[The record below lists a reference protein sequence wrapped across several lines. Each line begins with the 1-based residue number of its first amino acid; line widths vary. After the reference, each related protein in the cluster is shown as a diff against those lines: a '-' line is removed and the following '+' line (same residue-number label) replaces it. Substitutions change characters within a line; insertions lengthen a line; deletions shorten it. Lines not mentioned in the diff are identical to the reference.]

1 MSTMRGT
8 KIPIEKILL
17 DQGKL
22 SQDHLLEAQALQQSS
37 SEKLTRILVDLGFIS
52 ERDLLAAYGTQMNVS
67 VYDPSTVTLDS
78 SVAKVIPDDM
88 AQRFNV
94 VPVRRHGGKLVV
106 AMQDPTNVFVLDDLR
121 LITGFDI
128 EPILASAEDLTA
140 IRRGG
145 SSSANSPTSFVDG
158 AVAEQPKVKEGK
170 SGGKSGKGTKGEEA
184 TGTELK
190 NESIGDIAGMLDSIR
205 RPDADAS
212 TTKSDEDGID
222 LANDAPI
229 IRMVNVLIQT
239 AVREQASDIHVE
251 PERKNVRVRYRID
264 GVLYEMMTLPKFVH
278 APLTSRLKIMSDMN
292 IAERRV
298 PQDGRIHIRHEGHD
312 YDMRVS
318 AIPTIFGEKIVM
330 RILDQGNVL
339 IGLSKL
345 GFTTDMMAQLEELI
359 IQPNGMVLITGP
371 TGSGKTTTLYS
382 ILNQINSVE
391 KNILTVEDPV
401 EYQLPGINQI
411 SVNRKAGLNFPVAMR
426 SFLRQDPDIIMVGEI
441 RDLETAEIAVQASLT
456 GHLVLSTLHTNDS
469 PSTIIRLSDMG
480 VEPFLI
486 SAAVIGCVAQRLG
499 RKLCENCKDPIEPS
513 LEAISRLGIKKEMS
527 EGGTFFR
534 PVGCDKCHD
543 RGYRGRIGVYEL
555 LSLNDEIGEMV
566 VRRAPLSEITQAAIA
581 GGMTTL
587 LMDGFAKAKSGVTSL
602 EEVLRVVSSH

>member
-17 DQGKL
+17 EQGKL
-22 SQDHLLEAQALQQSS
+22 SQENLLEAQALQQSS

-52 ERDLLAAYGTQMNVS
+52 ERDLLSAYGQQMNVP
-67 VYDPSTVTLDS
+67 VYDPSTITLDT

-128 EPILASAEDLTA
+128 EPILASSDDLTA

-145 SSSANSPTSFVDG
+145 SSTSPPSFLDG
-158 AVAEQPKVKEGK
+158 ATEQPKVKDGK
-170 SGGKSGKGTKGEEA
+170 AGGKAGKGTKGEEA
-184 TGTELK
+184 TGAELK

-205 RPDADAS
+205 RPEAEAS
-212 TTKSDEDGID
+212 KGDEDGID

-318 AIPTIFGEKIVM
+318 AVPTVFGEKIVM

-345 GFTTDMMAQLEELI
+345 GITTDMMAQLEELI
-359 IQPNGMVLITGP
+359 VQPNGMVLITGP

-499 RKLCENCKDPIEPS
+499 RKLCDNCKDPVEPS
-513 LEAISRLGIKKEMS
+513 LEAVSRLGIKKEMI

-566 VRRAPLSEITQAAIA
+566 VRRAPLSEISQAAIA
-581 GGMTTL
+581 AGMTTL
-587 LMDGFAKAKSGVTSL
+587 LMDGFAKAKAGITSL